1 MPTKKRPAA
10 TRRGSDLK
18 RLNALVTPG
27 DVKKFD
33 PFTKAFRLTDVVMD
47 LWSFPDGLNSQ
58 ASCGVWLVTPAQ
70 GTSEIL
76 FQCWIDKYGHQIHL
90 HSGIWCPKG
99 SYLTANGGV
108 FAQGPTADLRVLMTG
123 VDS

>member
-1 MPTKKRPAA
+1 MPTKKRSAA
-10 TRRGSDLK
+10 MRRGSDLK

-27 DVKKFD
+27 EEKKFD
-33 PFTKAFRLTDVVMD
+33 PFTKEFRLTDIVMD
-47 LWSFPDGLNSQ
+47 LWTFPAGLDSQ

-70 GTSEIL
+70 ATSEIL

-90 HSGIWCPKG
+90 NSGILCPKG

-108 FAQGPTADLRVLMTG
+108 FAQGLTADLRVLMTG
-123 VDS
+123 VSS